1 MTLAANMSD
10 ASTSVT
16 RTLSL
21 SRPVSESAVARLAE
35 AEGVLAVRT
44 ADDRHLR
51 VTYDVKRTG
60 MAALERWAMTVG
72 LVPSNHL
79 LARMARAWGAF
90 QDENLRNQAHIVHH
104 CCSAPPDDAAY
115 RH

>member
-1 MTLAANMSD
+1 MAVAIKRE
-10 ASTSVT
+10 ASTAVT

-21 SRPVSESAVARLAE
+21 ARPASPDTITRMSE

-44 ADDRHLR
+44 SDERKLR
-51 VTYDVKRTG
+51 ITYDAARTG
-60 MAALERWAMTVG
+60 MAALERWAVTIG
-72 LVPSNHL
+72 LLPSDGF
-79 LARMARAWGAF
+79 LARMSGAWGAF

-104 CCSAPPDDAAY
+104 CCSAPPDETAS